1 MTGSLQVKN
10 GRYYAVLNF
19 KNNSGK
25 RVQKW
30 ISLNLD
36 EKGNKRKAELALRD
50 LLNQY
55 QDIE

>member
-36 EKGNKRKAELALRD
+36 EKGNKRKA
-50 LLNQY
+50 
-55 QDIE
+55 

>member
-19 KNNSGK
+19 KNSSGK

-55 QDIE
+55 QDI